1 MPDATD
7 IYRIPARSAQTE
19 LREKGSR
26 FIAEVFVV
34 DAPAEAEERTAAVR
48 RREYAAT
55 HHCTAYRVGV
65 DGSTFRYNDDGEPSG
80 TAGLPI
86 LRQIDA
92 RGLTQTLVVVTRY
105 FGGTKLGTGGL
116 ARAYGAA
123 AAEALDAAGILEREI
138 RTTLRIAFAYDDTAA
153 AMHVINRFD
162 ARIEASDYSDRTV
175 LAASVRRSTA
185 EAFQA
190 ALLEALG
197 GRGEID
203 GPK

>member
-1 MPDATD
+1 MSDL
-7 IYRIPARSAQTE
+7 YRTPARHAQTE

-34 DAPAEAEERTAAVR
+34 ESPEEAEERIAAVR

-55 HHCTAYRVGV
+55 HHCTAYRTGT
-65 DGSTFRYNDDGEPSG
+65 DGTTFRYNDDGEPSG
-80 TAGLPI
+80 TAGIPI

-123 AAEALDAAGILEREI
+123 ASEALDAAGTVEREI
-138 RTTLRIAFAYDDTAA
+138 RTALRIAFAYDDTAA

-162 ARIEASDYSDRTV
+162 GRIEASEYSDRTV
-175 LAASVRRSTA
+175 LTVTVRRSAVDT
-185 EAFQA
+185 FQA
-190 ALLEALG
+190 AIVEALA
-197 GRGEID
+197 GRGEI
-203 GPK
+203 GVNV